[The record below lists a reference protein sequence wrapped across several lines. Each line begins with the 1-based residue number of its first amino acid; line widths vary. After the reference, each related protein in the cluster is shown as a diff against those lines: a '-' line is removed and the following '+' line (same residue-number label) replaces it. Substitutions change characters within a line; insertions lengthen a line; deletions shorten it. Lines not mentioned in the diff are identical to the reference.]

1 MGFVEEVS
9 RSLKYMTLIDFVVCL
24 SLSSDYSIP
33 LYVNMENL
41 YLSASLFLSFQ
52 GTFPPLKILPS
63 LQEVVL
69 FQSLHL
75 GLVHFSSHF
84 YYPPFNQCFLH

>member
-9 RSLKYMTLIDFVVCL
+9 CSLKYMTLVDFVVCL
-24 SLSSDYSIP
+24 FLSSDYSVP
-33 LYVNMENL
+33 SYVNMENL
-41 YLSASLFLSFQ
+41 YLSASLFPSFQ
-52 GTFPPLKILPS
+52 GTFPPLKILLS
-63 LQEVVL
+63 LQEVML

-75 GLVHFSSHF
+75 GLVHFPSHF